1 MTSRKWVIGNWKLN
15 GSLASNQALMAG
27 IRAKLPV
34 LHENVG
40 MAVCPAFPYLSQL
53 AALTQ
58 DSGIE
63 LGAQNLS
70 EQSKGAYTGE
80 VAGTMLK
87 EFGIRFA
94 IVGHSERRLHQQE
107 DDVLI
112 AKKTRAA
119 LDAGLIPVICLGET
133 QQERDTNQ
141 TWAVLLR
148 QLDTVFDVIKP
159 KQDQVILAYEPRWA
173 IGTGVSATP
182 EMIEDVHSFL
192 RTYLTAQDTEFG
204 ADTPILY
211 GGSMNGSNAA
221 RIAAIKN
228 VDGGLI
234 GSASLNAD
242 EFVSIYQ
249 ALAATID

>member
-1 MTSRKWVIGNWKLN
+1 MTSKKWVIGNWKLN
-15 GSLASNQALMAG
+15 GSLASNQGLIAG
-27 IRAKLPV
+27 IRAKLPI
-34 LHENVG
+34 LHERVG

-53 AALTQ
+53 ADLTQ
-58 DSGIE
+58 GSGIE

-70 EQSKGAYTGE
+70 EQTKGAYTGE
-80 VAGTMLK
+80 VASAMLK
-87 EFGIRFA
+87 ELGVSFV

-112 AKKTRAA
+112 AQKTRAA
-119 LDAGLIPVICLGET
+119 LNTGLIPVICLGET
-133 QQERDTNQ
+133 RQERDTSQ

-148 QLDTVFDVIKP
+148 QLDTVFDVINHKED
-159 KQDQVILAYEPRWA
+159 KVILAYEPRWA

-182 EMIEDVHSFL
+182 EMIEDVHGFL
-192 RTYLTAQDTEFG
+192 RTYLTAKDAELG

-221 RIAAIKN
+221 SIAAIKN

-234 GSASLNAD
+234 GSASLKAD

-249 ALAATID
+249 ALAATAV